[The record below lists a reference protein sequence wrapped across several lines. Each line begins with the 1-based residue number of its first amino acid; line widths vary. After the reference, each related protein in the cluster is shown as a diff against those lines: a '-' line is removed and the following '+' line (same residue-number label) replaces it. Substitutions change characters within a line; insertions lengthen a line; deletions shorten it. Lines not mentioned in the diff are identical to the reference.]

1 MTPLRQRM
9 LDDMRMRN
17 LAPGTRDHYVRA
29 VARFAKHFNRSPDQL
44 GPEHVREYLLHLIRV
59 GASWSLYNVVRG
71 GILFFYRVT
80 LNRKDWAFGEIA
92 CAKNR
97 PHLPVVLSREEVNQL
112 LDAAPDLRHQAILSL
127 IYATGLRVSE
137 VAALAVGDI
146 DSQRMVVR
154 VGHGKGDK
162 DRYVM
167 LSPKVLELLRAYWRA
182 YQPKGWLFVG
192 EAPGRHLNTRTV
204 QLACRD
210 AARAAGLTKVV
221 TPHVLRHTF
230 ATHLLE
236 GGTNL
241 RTIQVLL
248 GHRSLQTTARYLYV
262 SMEAVTG
269 TVSPFDRLDAP
280 VASPAPAAEVHRD
293 APSP

>member
-17 LAPGTRDHYVRA
+17 MAPSTRDHYVRA
-29 VARFAKHFNRSPDQL
+29 VARFARHFNRSPDLL
-44 GPEHVREYLLHLIRV
+44 GPEHVRQYLLHLIRG
-59 GASWSLYNVVRG
+59 GASWSLCNVTRG
-71 GILFFYRVT
+71 GLLFFYRVT
-80 LNRKDWAFGEIA
+80 LGRTDGAFGGIA

-97 PHLPVVLSREEVNQL
+97 PRLPVVLSREEVARL
-112 LDAAPDLRHQAILSL
+112 LAAAPDLRHRAVLSL

-137 VAALAVGDI
+137 AVALAVGDI

-154 VGHGKGDK
+154 VARGKGDK

-167 LSPKVLELLRAYWRA
+167 LSAKALELLRAYWRA
-182 YQPKGWLFVG
+182 YRPTDWLFAG
-192 EAPGRHLNTRTV
+192 EAPGRHLNARTV

-210 AARAAGLTKVV
+210 AARAAGLAKAV

-236 GGTNL
+236 GGANL

-262 SMEAVTG
+262 SAEAVAG
-269 TVSPFDRLDAP
+269 TVSPFDRLT
-280 VASPAPAAEVHRD
+280 PAA
-293 APSP
+293 APPAAGAAP

>member
-9 LDDMRMRN
+9 RDDMRMRN
-17 LAPGTRDHYVRA
+17 LAPGTQDHYVRA
-29 VARFAKHFNRSPDQL
+29 VARFARHFRQSPDRL
-44 GPEHVREYLLHLIRV
+44 GPDHVREYLLHLIRR
-59 GASWSLYNVVRG
+59 GASWSLYNVTRA

-80 LNRKDWAFGEIA
+80 LRRTDAGFGEIA

-97 PHLPVVLSREEVNQL
+97 PHLPVVLGRDEVARL
-112 LDAAPDLRHQAILSL
+112 LAAAADLRHKALL
-127 IYATGLRVSE
+127 GLLYATGLRVAE
-137 VAALAVGDI
+137 VAALTVEDI

-154 VGHGKGDK
+154 VGHGKGNE

-167 LSPKVLELLRAYWRA
+167 LSPKVLELLRGYWRT
-182 YQPKGWLFVG
+182 YRPTGWLFAGDV
-192 EAPGRHLNTRTV
+192 AGRHLNTRTV
-204 QLACRD
+204 QRACELAG
-210 AARAAGLTKVV
+210 RAAGLAKAV

-236 GGTNL
+236 DGVNV

-248 GHRSLQTTARYLYV
+248 GHRSLQTTARYLAV

-269 TVSPFDRLDAP
+269 TVSPFDRL
-280 VASPAPAAEVHRD
+280 SPP
-293 APSP
+293 APSPTPPVEGAS

>member
-1 MTPLRQRM
+1 M

-17 LAPGTRDHYVRA
+17 LAPATQGHYVRA
-29 VARFAKHFNRSPDQL
+29 VARLARHFNRPPDRL
-44 GPEHVREYLLHLIRV
+44 GPEHVREYLLHLVRG
-59 GASWSLYNVVRG
+59 GASRSLYNVARG

-80 LNRKDWAFGEIA
+80 LGRKDWEFGEVA

-97 PHLPVVLSREEVNQL
+97 PRLPVVLGREEVARF
-112 LDAAPDLRHQAILSL
+112 LDAAPDLRHRAILSL

-146 DSQRMVVR
+146 DSRRMVVR

-167 LSPKVLELLRAYWRA
+167 LSPKVLGLLREYWRA
-182 YQPKGWLFVG
+182 YRPDGWLFAG
-192 EAPGRHLNTRTV
+192 EVPGRHLNTRTV
-204 QLACRD
+204 RLACRE
-210 AARAAGLTKVV
+210 AGRAAGLAKAV

-236 GGTNL
+236 DGANL

-262 SMEAVTG
+262 SMGAVTG
-269 TVSPFDRLDAP
+269 TVSPFDRLGSP
-280 VASPAPAAEVHRD
+280 VASPAAEVPRG
-293 APSP
+293 PTGS